1 MFDVSF
7 RNHLKAVVNSGNGVC
22 QSGKMTF
29 VTQLLDT
36 LHGEEGNSEKIVIAS
51 HSTQV
56 HIC

>member
-1 MFDVSF
+1 
-7 RNHLKAVVNSGNGVC
+7 VNSGNGVC

-36 LHGEEGNSEKIVIAS
+36 LHGEEGNAEKIVIAS

-56 HIC
+56 HNC